1 MCTTSTPYD
10 DVYRTMLNNCSS
22 LILPVIN
29 EMFGEHY
36 TGKEQIVF
44 GINEHFLNQEDGEE
58 EKCVTDT
65 AFTVIGKTRKKYH
78 VECQSTSDSSMLIR
92 MFEYESQI
100 ALDDGKVKGN
110 TLTVTFPHSGVL
122 YLRHT
127 KKTPDEMT
135 IKIKT
140 SGGEVSYPVK
150 VLKAQVYT
158 IDEIFEKRLLFLIP
172 FYIFTHEK
180 RFRVYNTNRRKL
192 EGLKSDFEE
201 IKGRLEVL
209 MNSGEITE
217 YTNCM
222 IIDMSNRV
230 LEHIAWKYEN
240 VKEEVK
246 NVMGG
251 KVLNYEAKDIL
262 NQGISQGI
270 SQGIN
275 QGVGQGKREVAE
287 NLIKRGKQ
295 SFEEIAEDTGM
306 TVMEVEALAEKLG
319 IFTTA

>member
-10 DVYRTMLNNCSS
+10 DVYRTMLNDCSS

-44 GINEHFLNQEDGEE
+44 GINEHFVNFQNGEE

-65 AFTVIGKTRKKYH
+65 AFTVIGITRKKYH
-78 VECQSTSDSSMLIR
+78 VECQSTPDSTMLIR

-100 ALDDGKVKGN
+100 ALDDGNVKGN

-122 YLRHT
+122 YLRHSRR
-127 KKTPDEMT
+127 TPDEMT
-135 IKIKT
+135 INIRT

-150 VLKAQVYT
+150 VFKTQAYT
-158 IDEIFEKRLLFLIP
+158 IGEIFEKRLLFLIP

-180 RFRVYNTNRRKL
+180 RFQVYNNNEKKLESLRNEYEEIKRKL
-192 EGLKSDFEE
+192 EE
-201 IKGRLEVL
+201 L
-209 MNSGEITE
+209 MIAGEISE
-217 YTNCM
+217 YTKCM

-230 LEHIAWKYEN
+230 LEHIAAGYEN
-240 VKEEVK
+240 VREGVE

-251 KVLNYEAKDIL
+251 KVLNYEAKEIL
-262 NQGISQGI
+262 NRGIS
-270 SQGIN
+270 

-287 NLIKRGKQ
+287 NLIKRGKLT
-295 SFEEIAEDTGM
+295 FEEIAEDTGM
-306 TVMEVEALAEKLG
+306 TVAEVEALAEKLG
-319 IFTTA
+319 VLTSA